1 MIKLIERDKKIRKNI
16 YSFEKKRFI
25 LKIISQ
31 NKNFFSL
38 IRWKAKFQLNTLPS
52 KSSKTYLSNLCV
64 LTINKK
70 KFNKLTNFS
79 RIVFLKLVNKKV
91 INNIYKS
98 SW

>member
-16 YSFEKKRFI
+16 SEFEKKRFV

-31 NKNFFSL
+31 NQNFFSL
-38 IRWKAKFQLNTLPS
+38 IRWKAKSKLNILPS
-52 KSSKTYLSNLCV
+52 KSSKTYLSNLCI
-64 LTINKK
+64 LTTNKK

-79 RIVFLKLVNKKV
+79 RIVFLKLINKKK
-91 INNIYKS
+91 ICNIYKS

>member
-1 MIKLIERDKKIRKNI
+1 MIKLVERDKKIRKNI
-16 YSFEKKRFI
+16 YCYEKKRFI

-38 IRWKAKFQLNTLPS
+38 IRWKAKSQLNILPS
-52 KSSKTYLSNLCV
+52 RSSKTYLSNLCI

-79 RIVFLKLVNKKV
+79 RIVFLKLVNKK
-91 INNIYKS
+91 IISNIYKS

>member
-1 MIKLIERDKKIRKNI
+1 MIKLIEKDKKVRRSIFNL
-16 YSFEKKRFI
+16 EKKRFI

-31 NKNFFSL
+31 NQNFFGL
-38 IRWKAKFQLNTLPS
+38 IRWKAKFSLNCLPI

-79 RIVFLKLVNKKV
+79 RIVFLKLVDKKKLS
-91 INNIYKS
+91 NIYKS
-98 SW
+98 SG

>member
-1 MIKLIERDKKIRKNI
+1 MIKLIERDKKIRKHI
-16 YSFEKKRFI
+16 YLFEKKRFI

-31 NKNFFSL
+31 NQNFFSL
-38 IRWKAKFQLNTLPS
+38 LRWKAKSQLTNLPS
-52 KSSKTYLSNLCV
+52 KSSKTSLSNFCI

-79 RIVFLKLVNKKV
+79 RIVFLKLINKKKICNV
-91 INNIYKS
+91 YKS

>member
-16 YSFEKKRFI
+16 CSFEKKRFI
-25 LKIISQ
+25 LKLISQ

-38 IRWKAKFQLNTLPS
+38 IRWKAKSQLNNLPS
-52 KSSKTYLSNLCV
+52 RSSKTYISNLCI

-79 RIVFLKLVNKKV
+79 RIVFLKLIKKKKICNV
-91 INNIYKS
+91 YNS